1 MNLYTKV
8 YLDKLA
14 GAKWDAVKNVTK
26 SVSNSRPFKA
36 ALVRYLPSAL
46 LKQLP
51 EEYRPTPETMNKVDT
66 LAATTAGAIVP
77 GKGSSTTAKAI
88 GGAAGLG
95 INQFG
100 PSFGEAYTSLTNK
113 IDANTKKVDANK
125 PPVTPVVT
133 TVVSPVKSFQEL
145 TDSFEKDQQAATKA
159 SESFDKSY

>member
-14 GAKWDAVKNVTK
+14 GSKWDAVKNVTK

-51 EEYRPTPETMNKVDT
+51 EEYQLSPETMNRVDT
-66 LAATTAGAIVP
+66 LAATPAGAVLP
-77 GKGSSTTAKAI
+77 GKGSSTTARAI
-88 GGAAGLG
+88 GGATGLA

-100 PSFGEAYTSLTNK
+100 PTINKAYTSLT
-113 IDANTKKVDANK
+113 DKVDKNTSKVVAV
-125 PPVTPVVT
+125 PVASPVVT
-133 TVVSPVKSFQEL
+133 TTVAPVTSVTPALAPLPDPFTPRDWNFKE
-145 TDSFEKDQQAATKA
+145 
-159 SESFDKSY
+159 